1 MLVLTSGDAGVGEIC
16 KQWSLIGGGVRG
28 SGNINNAIRECVGYG
43 VELSP
48 VYDIGYIFDAYGES
62 VGNEALS
69 ILDELNNVEI
79 DWSENDLV
87 QAAKL
92 AVGTVCRKYPFIDE
106 GSRMAMEWKFTFD
119 WR

>member
-1 MLVLTSGDAGVGEIC
+1 M
-16 KQWSLIGGGVRG
+16 RG
-28 SGNINNAIRECVGYG
+28 SGNINKAIREYVGYG
-43 VELSP
+43 VEVSP
-48 VYDIGYIFDAYGES
+48 VNDIGYIFDAYGKS
-62 VGNEALS
+62 VGNEVVS
-69 ILDELNNVEI
+69 ILDWLNKVEI

-106 GSRMAMEWKFTFD
+106 DSKMAMEWKFTFD

>member
-1 MLVLTSGDAGVGEIC
+1 M
-16 KQWSLIGGGVRG
+16 RG
-28 SGNINNAIRECVGYG
+28 SGNINNAIRECVGCG

-106 GSRMAMEWKFTFD
+106 DSKMAMEWKFTFD

>member
-1 MLVLTSGDAGVGEIC
+1 MIVLARGDGGVGEIC
-16 KQWSLIGGGVRG
+16 KQWSLRGGGVRG

-43 VELSP
+43 VEVSP
-48 VYDIGYIFDAYGES
+48 VNDIDYVFDAYGKG
-62 VGNEALS
+62 VGSEVVS
-69 ILDELNNVEI
+69 ILDELNKVEI

-106 GSRMAMEWKFTFD
+106 DSKMAMEWKFTFD

>member
-1 MLVLTSGDAGVGEIC
+1 M
-16 KQWSLIGGGVRG
+16 RG
-28 SGNINNAIRECVGYG
+28 SGNINNAIRECVGCG

-69 ILDELNNVEI
+69 ILDELNKVEI

-92 AVGTVCRKYPFIDE
+92 IAFYTTHPAFP
-106 GSRMAMEWKFTFD
+106 A
-119 WR
+119 

>member
-1 MLVLTSGDAGVGEIC
+1 M
-16 KQWSLIGGGVRG
+16 RG

-62 VGNEALS
+62 VGNEVLS

-106 GSRMAMEWKFTFD
+106 DSKMAMEWKFTFD

>member
-28 SGNINNAIRECVGYG
+28 SGNINNAIRECVGCG

-92 AVGTVCRKYPFIDE
+92 AVATVCRKYPFIDE
-106 GSRMAMEWKFTFD
+106 DSKMAMEWKFTFD

>member
-16 KQWSLIGGGVRG
+16 KQWSLRGGGVRG
-28 SGNINNAIRECVGYG
+28 SGNINKAIRGCVGYG
-43 VELSP
+43 VEVSP
-48 VYDIGYIFDAYGES
+48 VNDIGYVFDAYGES
-62 VGNEALS
+62 VGNEVLS
-69 ILDELNNVEI
+69 IFNELNKVEI

-92 AVGTVCRKYPFIDE
+92 AVASICRRYPFVDE
-106 GSRMAMEWKFTFD
+106 DSKMAMEWKFTFD